1 MNKQIFT
8 LVRKMVSMLY
18 LTERDNTMSSKI
30 ILFQNGDEI
39 EGICKVINGRH
50 QLLVYTSNTIIYC
63 LFIQNELKFL

>member
-39 EGICKVINGRH
+39 EGI
-50 QLLVYTSNTIIYC
+50 
-63 LFIQNELKFL
+63 